1 MKYFNFVAKH
11 WKQILVYPIVLC
23 LLFVASCSFFN
34 FLLVPAKNSSIVEAV
49 MTEAKNEDENIDM
62 IFFGSSRTYRGI
74 NSYALSNNLNKNIFN
89 IAYERATFLTNYYL
103 LKELYKTNK
112 PEAVFIEIS
121 TASFLRDKGSEDIYA
136 YQTLT
141 GENKTEFAEV
151 AELEYHE
158 LSLLDFTNYLDNF
171 SNEKFIQN
179 VKLKFKGEYDICDTV
194 RGGDKIDYHGKGFLG
209 VDKSVNDNKHLS
221 LPLSYG
227 STEEWEEEKVNT
239 LQFEYLEKIIN
250 FCKSHNIT
258 VYLYCTPFPYY
269 ITNEMLNVFSGFDEY
284 IKENFT
290 SKGIEYI
297 DFAKIKKSLITLNN
311 SCFYD
316 GNHCN
321 LHGANEIAPILAN
334 VISDL
339 ENNTYNSQNY
349 FYDTFQDMIDDYS
362 EI

>member
-11 WKQILVYPIVLC
+11 WKAILVYPIVLC

-89 IAYERATFLTNYYL
+89 IAYEKASFLTNYYL

-112 PEAVFIEIS
+112 PEAVFVEIS
-121 TASFLRDKGSEDIYA
+121 TANFMREKSTEDIYA

-151 AELEYHE
+151 TELEYHE
-158 LSLLDFTNYLDNF
+158 LSLLNFTNYLDNF

-179 VKLKFKGEYDICDTV
+179 VKLKFKGDYDICDTV
-194 RGGDKIDYHGKGFLG
+194 RGGDKIDYYGKGFLG
-209 VDKSVNDNKHLS
+209 VDKTIDDDKYLS

-227 STEEWEEEKVNT
+227 STETWDESTVNAIQ
-239 LQFEYLEKIIN
+239 LSYLTKIID
-250 FCKSHNIT
+250 FCKLHNIT
-258 VYLYCTPFPYY
+258 VYLYCPPFPCSV
-269 ITNEMLNVFSGFDEY
+269 TNEMLNAFSIFDEY
-284 IKENFT
+284 VKENFT
-290 SKGIEYI
+290 SKGIVYI
-297 DFAKIKKSLITLNN
+297 DLAKTKKSLLTLNN

-316 GNHCN
+316 ANHCN
-321 LHGANEIAPILAN
+321 LHGANEIAPILTN

-349 FYDTFQDMIDDYS
+349 FYDTFQDMIDDYG